1 MKWEQTLTMEYVMGQ
16 EEIPFFIRIT
26 EEKDEWHIFVQY
38 DSRPT
43 DQLGAQT
50 PIRAVFETVISRKDN
65 DVRMAKA
72 TAGKLMRFAYEKIV
86 SGKLEDD
93 MYGNDPGDEDEED
106 DGYAL

>member
-1 MKWEQTLTMEYVMGQ
+1 MKWEQTLTTEYFMGK

-38 DSRPT
+38 DSKPT
-43 DQLGAQT
+43 DQLSESV
-50 PIRAVFETVISRKDN
+50 PVRAVFETAISKKDN

-86 SGKLEDD
+86 NGTLEDD
-93 MYGNDPGDEDEED
+93 MYGNNPGDEDEED

>member
-16 EEIPFFIRIT
+16 EEIPFFIRIS
-26 EEKDEWHIFVQY
+26 EEKDEWYIFVQY
-38 DSRPT
+38 DSKPT
-43 DQLGAQT
+43 DQIGASV
-50 PIRAVFETVISRKDN
+50 PVRAVFETTIPKKNN

-86 SGKLEDD
+86 SGTLEDD